1 MNWQDIVLEKEVGP
15 AELKAAVAKSFG
27 VEAGGVHVVES
38 IADAPAGA
46 PVIAETTALEGDF
59 RLQVSFYVGEELAE
73 KDPLDVTRR
82 LCSALQTQALIPD
95 SSPNPYAMI
104 LIDRGLK
111 AHLVALDA
119 DSLNNREE
127 YRLSTQVS

>member
-1 MNWQDIVLEKEVGP
+1 MNWQDIVLEKAVGP
-15 AELKAAVAKSFG
+15 AELRAAVAKAFG
-27 VEAGGVHVVES
+27 VEAGEVHVVES
-38 IADAPAGA
+38 VADAPAGA
-46 PVIAETTALEGDF
+46 PVIAETTTLEGDF
-59 RLQVSFYVGEELAE
+59 RLQVSLYVGEKLAE
-73 KDPLDVTRR
+73 KDPLDVIRR

-104 LIDRGLK
+104 LIDHGLK

-127 YRLSTQVS
+127 YRLSTQV